1 MSYLKLY
8 VSPSMPFSGFQKSFN
23 EASYTILGVPFDFT
37 STYRAG
43 ARFAPAAIRE
53 ASLNIETYSFR
64 AGRDLEKVKLHDLG
78 DLDVLADVDEALKR
92 LELVTEE
99 ILEAKKTPI
108 FIGGEHTITLGVVR
122 ALKNVENLTVVSFD
136 AHLDLRS
143 EYLGVKIS
151 HTTFMR
157 RINEQ
162 IRPKKIIEVGT
173 RAVCQEELEYAE
185 KAGINYV
192 TSLEIQREGVEKIKE
207 KLRSLLEDA
216 QNVYLTIDLDVLDP
230 AYAPAVQNPEPEGI
244 SPYAL
249 HELIAEVCKRPI
261 VAFDLVEVTPSYD
274 NGVTAVQAAKTI
286 FETICCIEKQRLNLG
301 SSC

>member
-23 EASYTILGVPFDFT
+23 EASYIILGVPFDFT

-64 AGRDLEKVKLHDLG
+64 AGQDLEEVKLHDLG
-78 DLDVLADVDEALKR
+78 DLDVLADVDETLKR

-99 ILEAKKTPI
+99 LLEAKKTPI

-122 ALKNVENLTVVSFD
+122 ALKNVENLIVVSFD

-162 IRPKKIIEVGT
+162 ITPKKIIEIGT

-216 QNVYLTIDLDVLDP
+216 QNIYLTIDLDVLDP

-244 SPYAL
+244 SPYEL
-249 HELIAEVCKRPI
+249 HELIAEVCKKPI
-261 VAFDLVEVTPSYD
+261 IAFDLVEVTPSYD

-301 SSC
+301 SSR

>member
-1 MSYLKLY
+1 LSYLKLY

-23 EASYTILGVPFDFT
+23 EASYIILGVPFDFT

-64 AGRDLEKVKLHDLG
+64 AGRDLEEVKLHDLG
-78 DLDVLADVDEALKR
+78 DLDVLADVDETLKR
-92 LELVTEE
+92 LELVTKEL
-99 ILEAKKTPI
+99 LEAKKTPI

-122 ALKNVENLTVVSFD
+122 ALKKIKNLTVVSFD

-192 TSLEIQREGVEKIKE
+192 TSLEIQRESVEKIKE

-216 QNVYLTIDLDVLDP
+216 QNIYLTIDLDVLDP

-249 HELIAEVCKRPI
+249 HELIAEVCKKPI
-261 VAFDLVEVTPSYD
+261 IAFDLVEVTPSYD

>member
-23 EASYTILGVPFDFT
+23 EASYIILGVPFDFT

-64 AGRDLEKVKLHDLG
+64 AGRDLEEVKLHDLG
-78 DLDVLADVDEALKR
+78 DLDVLADVDETLKR

-99 ILEAKKTPI
+99 LLEAKKTPI

-122 ALKNVENLTVVSFD
+122 ALKNVENLIVVSFD

-162 IRPKKIIEVGT
+162 IRPKKIIEIGT

-207 KLRSLLEDA
+207 KLRNLLEDA
-216 QNVYLTIDLDVLDP
+216 QSIYLTIDLDVLDP

-244 SPYAL
+244 SPYEL
-249 HELIAEVCKRPI
+249 HELIAEVCKKPI
-261 VAFDLVEVTPSYD
+261 IAFDLVEVTPSYD
-274 NGVTAVQAAKTI
+274 NGVTAVQAAKTM
-286 FETICCIEKQRLNLG
+286 FETVCCIEKQRLNLG
-301 SSC
+301 SSR